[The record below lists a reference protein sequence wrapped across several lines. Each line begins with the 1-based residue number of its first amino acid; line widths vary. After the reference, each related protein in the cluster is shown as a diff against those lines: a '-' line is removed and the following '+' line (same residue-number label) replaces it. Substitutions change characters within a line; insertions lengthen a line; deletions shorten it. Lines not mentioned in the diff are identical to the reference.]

1 MSRTTLPLGVP
12 CLIVAAACVAGVAS
26 VVHAAEP
33 LPIGLIDVDRIF
45 KTHQPFLKKLE
56 PIKAEVKE
64 LDESIQVR
72 QAELET
78 VASQARKAQPGSADS
93 LRLQQQAL
101 KLQTE
106 LQQHVATSRQAVQK
120 KEAAVLIECFQKL
133 DAQVGKYAKARGLKL
148 VIKNSDTSL
157 DANQPFPEV
166 LKALNRG
173 VLYAEDLDITDEIL
187 KALDAASSGSG
198 VQR

>member
-1 MSRTTLPLGVP
+1 MTQRHLQRA
-12 CLIVAAACVAGVAS
+12 LITAGLTGLLVFSGSHSVAAES
-26 VVHAAEP
+26 

-45 KTHQPFLKKLE
+45 KVHEPFLKKLE

-78 VASQARKAQPGSADS
+78 VATQARKAQPGSADS
-93 LRLQQQAL
+93 QRLQQQFL
-101 KLQTE
+101 KLQGE
-106 LQQHVATSRQAVQK
+106 LQQHVASSRQTVQK
-120 KEAAVLIECFQKL
+120 KEAAVLVECFQQL
-133 DAQVGKYAKARGLKL
+133 DVQVSKYAKAHGLKL
-148 VIKNSDTSL
+148 VIRNPGTSL
-157 DANQPFPEV
+157 DANQSLPEV

-187 KALDAASSGSG
+187 KALEGANAGNG

>member
-1 MSRTTLPLGVP
+1 MSNSSLPLRVGG
-12 CLIVAAACVAGVAS
+12 LIVVVIWVAGAAS

-45 KTHQPFLKKLE
+45 KTHQPFVKKLE

-78 VASQARKAQPGSADS
+78 VATQARRAQPGSAEFQ
-93 LRLQQQAL
+93 RLQQQAV
-101 KLQTE
+101 KLQAE
-106 LQQHVATSRQAVQK
+106 LQQYVASSRQAVQK
-120 KEAAVLIECFQKL
+120 KEAAVLIECYQQL
-133 DAQVGKYAKARGLKL
+133 DAQVSKYAKSRGLKL
-148 VIKNSDTSL
+148 VIRNQESTL
-157 DANQPFPEV
+157 DAGQTFQDV
-166 LKALNRG
+166 LKALNRS

-187 KALDAASSGSG
+187 KALAAANSGG

>member
-1 MSRTTLPLGVP
+1 MSR
-12 CLIVAAACVAGVAS
+12 CRRSVAIAVLVISTAS
-26 VVHAAEP
+26 LAEAAEP

-45 KTHQPFLKKLE
+45 KSHQPFLKKLE

-78 VASQARKAQPGSADS
+78 VATQARKAQPGSADS
-93 LRLQQQAL
+93 QRLQQQFL
-101 KLQTE
+101 KLQGE
-106 LQQHVATSRQAVQK
+106 LQQYVATSRQAVQK
-120 KEAAVLIECFQKL
+120 KEAGVLIECYQVL
-133 DAQVGKYAKARGLKL
+133 DAQVSKYAKAKGLKL
-148 VIKNSDTSL
+148 VIRNQESTL
-157 DANQPFPEV
+157 DATQPFPEV
-166 LKALNRG
+166 LKALNRS

-187 KALDAASSGSG
+187 KSLEAGSAGGG

>member
-1 MSRTTLPLGVP
+1 MSHKSFYAVVALLATS
-12 CLIVAAACVAGVAS
+12 ISVAAS
-26 VVHAAEP
+26 AAEP

-78 VASQARKAQPGSADS
+78 VAAQARKEQPGSADFV
-93 LRLQQQAL
+93 RLQQQAV
-101 KLQTE
+101 KLQSE
-106 LQQHVATSRQAVQK
+106 LQQYVASSRQAVQK
-120 KEAAVLIECFQKL
+120 KEAAVFIECFQQL
-133 DAQVGKYAKARGLKL
+133 DAQVSKLAKSKGLKL
-148 VIKNSDTSL
+148 VIRNQESTL
-157 DANQPFPEV
+157 DAGQPFPEV
-166 LKALNRG
+166 LKALNRSI
-173 VLYAEDLDITDEIL
+173 LYAEDLDITDDIL
-187 KALDAASSGSG
+187 KALDAASQSGG